1 METNTDMLRGRVDI
15 FVLKALSVHDGYG
28 YDILN
33 YVHDKTEGHY
43 EMKQS
48 SIYSVLKRLEKQGYI
63 SSYDGTESNGAKR
76 RYYTLTD
83 AGRQLLSAEEKE
95 WEYTRTLLDNLVSD
109 KTFDLMSDTP
119 PFHPSDLRPLT
130 RRTAKSDAE
139 TEETSDEVVE
149 SPVSDEPVVSE
160 QPVIE
165 EQIPAVNDINETEAA
180 ATVTESPVSVENL
193 SVATENIEVA
203 ATETAVLNDDTNNN
217 REETVSVVAE
227 QPSNDTVTFTPVQ
240 EIKEPVQQ
248 KQETAKPIVEEPNIY
263 EKIAMTTP
271 NTYTK
276 TTVRGDKYREFFGDL
291 FTRNDKVEETAAV
304 ESVDIDCSHIN
315 DLRNHLDREG
325 IKLRSYEPTNSGK
338 GLVKYV
344 LVNKLFRD
352 TVTLSYLFLVAM
364 LLVVYLCK
372 PFGVTLTAFL
382 TILCIGA
389 IAPVAAA
396 LVWFKSKDAK
406 KKDNFNTKI
415 ILAAS
420 GIIYLTF
427 SVVNLIVNLIVP
439 NGHSLNS
446 LATYAPSIIFLVVP
460 FFGATLCLL
469 YRTKNYH
476 LNTL

>member
-130 RRTAKSDAE
+130 RRTAKSDVE
-139 TEETSDEVVE
+139 TEETTEEVAE
-149 SPVSDEPVVSE
+149 SVVSE
-160 QPVIE
+160 QPIIE
-165 EQIPAVNDINETEAA
+165 EQTSTVNETNETDVA
-180 ATVTESPVSVENL
+180 ATLIESPVSVENS
-193 SVATENIEVA
+193 SVATENIEIT
-203 ATETAVLNDDTNNN
+203 ATETVVSNDNTGNIC
-217 REETVSVVAE
+217 EETDSEISELQQSA
-227 QPSNDTVTFTPVQ
+227 DTVVQ
-240 EIKEPVQQ
+240 TIEQQ
-248 KQETAKPIVEEPNIY
+248 KQKVSSPVAEEPNIY
-263 EKIAMTTP
+263 DKIAK
-271 NTYTK
+271 NASNNYTK
-276 TTVRGDKYREFFGDL
+276 TTIRGDKYREFFGDL
-291 FTRNDKVEETAAV
+291 FTRNEKVEETAAT
-304 ESVDIDCSHIN
+304 ESVGIDCSHIN

-325 IKLRSYEPTNSGK
+325 IKLRSYEPTNNGK
-338 GLVKYV
+338 GSVNYV
-344 LVNKLFRD
+344 LVNKLYRD
-352 TVTLSYLFLVAM
+352 AITLSYLFLVAM
-364 LLVVYLCK
+364 LLVVYLYK
-372 PFGVTLTAFL
+372 PFGVTLTAFI

-389 IAPVAAA
+389 IAPAATA
-396 LVWFKSKDAK
+396 LVCFRNKDAK

-415 ILAAS
+415 ILAIS

-427 SVVNLIVNLIVP
+427 FVVNLIVNLVVP

-446 LATYAPSIIFLVVP
+446 LSTYAPSIIFLVVP
-460 FFGATLCLL
+460 FFGTTLCLL

>member
-130 RRTAKSDAE
+130 RRTAKTDAE
-139 TEETSDEVVE
+139 TEDTSEEVTESPAAEPVASERPVVE
-149 SPVSDEPVVSE
+149 E
-160 QPVIE
+160 QTPT
-165 EQIPAVNDINETEAA
+165 VNEINEIEAA
-180 ATVTESPVSVENL
+180 ATVTESSVSVGNSSVDSEN
-193 SVATENIEVA
+193 TEIVT
-203 ATETAVLNDDTNNN
+203 TETAVVNDDIDNNSI
-217 REETVSVVAE
+217 ETVPDVTE

-240 EIKEPVQQ
+240 EQVRQ
-248 KQETAKPIVEEPNIY
+248 KQETVKPIVEEPSIY

-276 TTVRGDKYREFFGDL
+276 TNVRGDKYREFFGDL

-372 PFGVTLTAFL
+372 PFGVSLTAFL

-427 SVVNLIVNLIVP
+427 FVVNLIVNLIVP

>member
-130 RRTAKSDAE
+130 RRTTKSDAE
-139 TEETSDEVVE
+139 TEDTSEE
-149 SPVSDEPVVSE
+149 ATEFPVAEPVVSE

-165 EQIPAVNDINETEAA
+165 EQTSAVNDINETE
-180 ATVTESPVSVENL
+180 SPVSVENS
-193 SVATENIEVA
+193 SVATENNEIA
-203 ATETAVLNDDTNNN
+203 ATETAGGNDDTNNN
-217 REETVSVVAE
+217 RIETVPEITE

-240 EIKEPVQQ
+240 EVKEPAPQ
-248 KQETAKPIVEEPNIY
+248 KQETAKPIAEEPNIY
-263 EKIAMTTP
+263 EKIAMNTP
-271 NTYTK
+271 NTYMK

-396 LVWFKSKDAK
+396 LVWFRSKDAK

-427 SVVNLIVNLIVP
+427 FVVNLIVNLIVP

>member
-76 RYYTLTD
+76 RYYTLTN
-83 AGRQLLSAEEKE
+83 AGRQLLSNEEKE

-130 RRTAKSDAE
+130 RRTAKSDSE
-139 TEETSDEVVE
+139 TEETSDEAAEPAVTEHPAPVVE
-149 SPVSDEPVVSE
+149 E
-160 QPVIE
+160 QTS
-165 EQIPAVNDINETEAA
+165 AVNDINKTEAA
-180 ATVTESPVSVENL
+180 ATVTESPFSVEN
-193 SVATENIEVA
+193 SNIASENAEIAV
-203 ATETAVLNDDTNNN
+203 TKTAVLNVDTNNN
-217 REETVSVVAE
+217 REEAVYEVTE
-227 QPSNDTVTFTPVQ
+227 QPSNDTVTFTPAP
-240 EIKEPVQQ
+240 ETKEPAQQ
-248 KQETAKPIVEEPNIY
+248 KQETAKPIAGEPNIY

-352 TVTLSYLFLVAM
+352 AVTLSYLFLVAM

-372 PFGVTLTAFL
+372 PFNVNLTAFL

-389 IAPVAAA
+389 IAPVASA
-396 LVWFKSKDAK
+396 LVWFSNKDAK
-406 KKDNFNTKI
+406 KKDNFHTKI

-427 SVVNLIVNLIVP
+427 FVVNLIINLIVP

-460 FFGATLCLL
+460 FFGAMLCLL

-476 LNTL
+476 LNIL

>member
-130 RRTAKSDAE
+130 RRTAKADAE
-139 TEETSDEVVE
+139 TEETPEEITE
-149 SPVSDEPVVSE
+149 SPVAEPVASE
-160 QPVIE
+160 QPVNE
-165 EQIPAVNDINETEAA
+165 EQTHAVSDINNIEAA
-180 ATVTESPVSVENL
+180 ATVTESPVSLENFNVT
-193 SVATENIEVA
+193 SENTEAA
-203 ATETAVLNDDTNNN
+203 ATETAVANDDTNNN
-217 REETVSVVAE
+217 RERTASVVAE
-227 QPSNDTVTFTPVQ
+227 HQSNDTTVTFAPVQ
-240 EIKEPVQQ
+240 KPVPQR
-248 KQETAKPIVEEPNIY
+248 QETVKPVAEEPNIY

-291 FTRNDKVEETAAV
+291 FTRNDKVKETASV

-325 IKLRSYEPTNSGK
+325 IKLRSYEPTNKGK

-352 TVTLSYLFLVAM
+352 TVTLSYLFLMAM

-372 PFGVTLTAFL
+372 PFEVTLTAFL

-389 IAPVAAA
+389 IAPVAAT

-415 ILAAS
+415 IIAAS

-427 SVVNLIVNLIVP
+427 FVVNLIVNLIVP

-446 LATYAPSIIFLVVP
+446 LATYSPSIIFLVVP

>member
-130 RRTAKSDAE
+130 RRTAKADAE
-139 TEETSDEVVE
+139 TEETSEEVAK
-149 SPVSDEPVVSE
+149 SPVAEPVVSE
-160 QPVIE
+160 QPAVE
-165 EQIPAVNDINETEAA
+165 EQTPTVNDINEIEAA

-193 SVATENIEVA
+193 SVDSENTEIM
-203 ATETAVLNDDTNNN
+203 ATETAVVTDDTNNN
-217 REETVSVVAE
+217 SIETVPEVTE
-227 QPSNDTVTFTPVQ
+227 QPSNDTVFTPVQ
-240 EIKEPVQQ
+240 EQVSQ
-248 KQETAKPIVEEPNIY
+248 KQETVKPIVEEPNIY

-352 TVTLSYLFLVAM
+352 TVMLSYLFLVAM

-372 PFGVTLTAFL
+372 PFDVTLTAFL

-396 LVWFKSKDAK
+396 LVWFKNKDAK

-427 SVVNLIVNLIVP
+427 FVVNLIVNLIVP

>member
-15 FVLKALSVHDGYG
+15 FVLKALSVRDGYG

-83 AGRQLLSAEEKE
+83 AGRQLLASEEKE

-139 TEETSDEVVE
+139 NEEVADE
-149 SPVSDEPVVSE
+149 
-160 QPVIE
+160 QTAIE
-165 EQIPAVNDINETEAA
+165 EKAAPINDINESEAA
-180 ATVTESPVSVENL
+180 ATVIESPVFVENS
-193 SVATENIEVA
+193 SVTSENAEIA
-203 ATETAVLNDDTNNN
+203 ATEIAVAHDDTNS
-217 REETVSVVAE
+217 EQTETVSDVIKR
-227 QPSNDTVTFTPVQ
+227 QPNDTVSFTPVREQ
-240 EIKEPVQQ
+240 IPQT
-248 KQETAKPIVEEPNIY
+248 QETVKPIVEEPTIY

-291 FTRNDKVEETAAV
+291 FTRNDKVEEKVAV

-325 IKLRSYEPTNSGK
+325 IKLRSYEPTNTGK

-344 LVNKLFRD
+344 LVNKLFKD
-352 TVTLSYLFLVAM
+352 AITLSYLFLVTM
-364 LLVVYLCK
+364 LLVVYLYK

-382 TILCIGA
+382 TILCLGTV
-389 IAPVAAA
+389 APVAAT
-396 LVWFKSKDAK
+396 LVWFKCKDAK
-406 KKDNFNTKI
+406 KKDNFNMKI

-427 SVVNLIVNLIVP
+427 FVVNLIINLIVP

-446 LATYAPSIIFLVVP
+446 LATYAPSIIFLVAP

-469 YRTKNYH
+469 YKTKNYH